1 MQIFSKDQ
9 SNDVNTN
16 KEAKILTQK
25 GRDYAPQSSFKVL
38 SLEHM

>member
-9 SNDVNTN
+9 SNGVYTN
-16 KEAKILTQK
+16 KERKILWHERGETII
-25 GRDYAPQSSFKVL
+25 PNVL

>member
-9 SNDVNTN
+9 SSGVNTN
-16 KEAKILTQK
+16 KERKIVWQERGETMI
-25 GRDYAPQSSFKVL
+25 PKVL